1 MKKRFIQLG
10 LFFAT
15 TVVFAQDIPQSQVAS
30 VVVNQ
35 FNIDFPKAKD
45 VEWEFKNNVYNV
57 DFEQGWS
64 KDFEAWYSVDGNQI
78 RVEEELSKHE
88 LPKTISA
95 SIETK
100 FPSYRIDDVE
110 KIT

>member
-35 FNIDFPKAKD
+35 FNIDFPKAK
-45 VEWEFKNNVYNV
+45 VEWYDFSFSGVKSAVLNYLNQCKMKNEEIIPKHIAASFQHAVV
-57 DFEQGWS
+57 
-64 KDFEAWYSVDGNQI
+64 EAV
-78 RVEEELSKHE
+78 VE
-88 LPKTISA
+88 
-95 SIETK
+95 
-100 FPSYRIDDVE
+100 
-110 KIT
+110 